1 MTKESIID
9 AANAEL
15 ARIGVDS
22 SFNIGLNCD
31 GLISAGDESGY
42 YRCLDYKNLVK
53 DLQEFEDNCITDQTY
68 DGYQAWIWKQI
79 WDLFSV

>member
-42 YRCLDYKNLVK
+42 YPCLDYKNLVK
-53 DLQEFEDNCITDQTY
+53 DLQEFEDNCITDQAY
-68 DGYQAWIWKQI
+68 DGDQHYIWRQI